1 MPCCEMLLK
10 NLIYVSDKY
19 SYWLRWLIYLFMI
32 DEHIILVE
40 LSFNSFNATC
50 GFNTKARS
58 LKGEVLMNWNVQD
71 EWYNGKDKQVE
82 QLR

>member
-1 MPCCEMLLK
+1 
-10 NLIYVSDKY
+10 
-19 SYWLRWLIYLFMI
+19 MI

-58 LKGEVLMNWNVQD
+58 LKWEVLMNWNVQD